1 VRMRIIGIVVDIR
14 PSIRGRGNWDV
25 DIVCMLILGLFMMHF
40 NLLLGIFRFAVTRLL
55 VMTDYVNMNELP
67 ARTSSTR

>member
-1 VRMRIIGIVVDIR
+1 
-14 PSIRGRGNWDV
+14 
-25 DIVCMLILGLFMMHF
+25 MLILGLFMMHF
-40 NLLLGIFRFAVTRLL
+40 NLLLGIFQFAVTRLL